1 MKTVSCSLVVA
12 LVVLSAPALRA
23 VRLMPDPRV
32 DVAEIR
38 GEIGRH
44 FTQPVSL
51 GELKFETERRSAL
64 RVALHCEA
72 ELVLGESFYV
82 EVPRTDAVFTSV
94 RERLAELEMAKK
106 QLDLVPRDFIA
117 SIGGQK
123 SSAGLS
129 FLQNTFIRTTV
140 PAGTKARV
148 KQIIDG
154 SHGLFFWSGRWEWS
168 CPEFV
173 VTTWSGRPIAAF
185 KQPLRVDT
193 PDFERQL
200 TAFLDS
206 ARKTLEEVDEISTR
220 YLAKVEADRNTLF
233 EALPVGAV
241 LRLDVKEEA
250 ERPLFLEV
258 REIDAQRGLVE
269 FSVSSGYASKPARK
283 APLVGV
289 HPDAGAELRDFI
301 AQRRL
306 AKQRALAVEVPAE
319 PVVESPAPVVSSG
332 ERSAPPAPSV
342 ARLLRGA
349 TSVRLAQ
356 AGAAPML
363 LVNEE
368 TPAVALARVAP
379 DLVAGEKERFQR
391 ETAELLQAFE
401 PGRVYHCTINNRTCA
416 LTATTGE
423 GAARRFVLQLDED
436 GNERVGM
443 SSSLL
448 DVEREHPG
456 LRLAVAG
463 DAPYFV
469 GQVLELIRTGAETA
483 RVDGRFGAVNLQL
496 TTEKVLRPSGR
507 IVAPERNALL
517 NELSTGRAPGLYQKR
532 AAAFEVLA
540 TAPAPTQST
549 GSGFGNTL
557 VATLTLG
564 LGSLPTATLQFPAAA
579 EQTRVKRDLPLYQ
592 LRGAA
597 QLKLLKLTKNKSG
610 YEFTGSRAERGY
622 GPRAQDLV
630 PVPMRQLED
639 GVFEYSLK
647 GIVMEGVCALV
658 ESTEQGL
665 HYHLIT
671 LEP

>member
-1 MKTVSCSLVVA
+1 
-12 LVVLSAPALRA
+12 
-23 VRLMPDPRV
+23 MPDPRV

-38 GEIGRH
+38 DEIGRH

-51 GELKFETERRSAL
+51 GDLKYETERRSAL
-64 RVALHCEA
+64 RVALHCDA

-148 KQIIDG
+148 KQTIAG
-154 SHGLFFWSGRWEWS
+154 EHSLFFWGGRWEWAS
-168 CPEFV
+168 PAFV
-173 VTTWSGRPIAAF
+173 VSTWSGRPIAAF

-206 ARKTLEEVDEISTR
+206 ARKTLEEVDDISAR

-241 LRLDVKEEA
+241 LRLDVKEDTEH
-250 ERPLFLEV
+250 PVFLEV
-258 REIDAQRGLVE
+258 RGTDAQRGLVE

-289 HPDAGAELRDFI
+289 HPDAGAELRSFI
-301 AQRRL
+301 AQRQL
-306 AKQRALAVEVPAE
+306 ARQRAVASEVPAE
-319 PVVESPAPVVSSG
+319 PVVETPAPATTG

-349 TSVRLAQ
+349 ASVRLAQ
-356 AGAAPML
+356 AGAAPVL

-368 TPAVALARVAP
+368 TPAVALARVPP
-379 DLVAGEKERFQR
+379 DLVSGEKERFQR

-401 PGRVYHCTINNRTCA
+401 PGRVYHCTIENRACDLA
-416 LTATTGE
+416 ATAGE

-436 GNERVGM
+436 GNERVGLT
-443 SSSLL
+443 SILL

-456 LRLAVAG
+456 LKLVVAG
-463 DAPYFV
+463 DAPRFV
-469 GQVLELIRTGAETA
+469 GPALDLIRTGAEAA
-483 RVDGRFGAVNLQL
+483 RLDGRFGAVNLQL
-496 TTEKVLRPSGR
+496 TTEKVLRASGR
-507 IVAPERNALL
+507 IVTPERNALL

-532 AAAFEVLA
+532 VAAFETLA
-540 TAPAPTQST
+540 SAPAPTQST

-564 LGSLPTATLQFPAAA
+564 MGSLPTATLQFPGTT
-579 EQTRVKRDLPLYQ
+579 EQTRVKRDVPLYQ

-630 PVPMRQLED
+630 PVPMRQLEE

-647 GIVMEGVCALV
+647 GIEMEGVCALV

-671 LEP
+671 FEP